1 MGELSA
7 IPIWLCIP
15 FAGLLLSIAV
25 MPLFKPDWWEK
36 HQPLAVA
43 FWSILFIIPFTA
55 KYGIF
60 TMSETVLECVVNDY
74 LTFIILLF
82 GLFCVAGNITIDG
95 EFAGSPRINTALFVF
110 GTLLSSVI
118 GTTGSSMLL
127 VRPIIKMNS
136 WRHRRSHIMIF
147 FIFLISNMGGCLTP
161 IGDPPLLMGFSRGVP
176 FFWSIRF
183 FPILL
188 LNMIILLTVLYF
200 LDKRAYRKDI
210 AAGYMPEIKENEPLI
225 RFEGLHNIIFIV
237 IIVAAVILSG
247 VLPDV
252 PFFQNAAGEVI
263 SIPIFGE
270 VKLAITS
277 LIEVVMIL
285 LAAFLSFKTTNPE
298 IRKKNHFTWGAIQ
311 EVAVLFIG
319 IFITMQPALM
329 ILKSA
334 GAELGLTHPSQMFW
348 VTGALSSFLDNTP
361 TYLVFL
367 TTAGSMGFVSG
378 LTTAL
383 GIVPAKMLTAI
394 SCGAVFMGAMTYI
407 GNAPNFMVKSISDEN
422 GVKMPSF
429 FGYIVWSLC
438 CLVPVFLIDTLLF
451 FI

>member
-1 MGELSA
+1 M
-7 IPIWLCIP
+7 
-15 FAGLLLSIAV
+15 
-25 MPLFKPDWWEK
+25 
-36 HQPLAVA
+36 
-43 FWSILFIIPFTA
+43 
-55 KYGIF
+55 Y
-60 TMSETVLECVVNDY
+60 
-74 LTFIILLF
+74 
-82 GLFCVAGNITIDG
+82 
-95 EFAGSPRINTALFVF
+95 
-110 GTLLSSVI
+110 
-118 GTTGSSMLL
+118 
-127 VRPIIKMNS
+127 
-136 WRHRRSHIMIF
+136 
-147 FIFLISNMGGCLTP
+147 
-161 IGDPPLLMGFSRGVP
+161 
-176 FFWSIRF
+176 
-183 FPILL
+183 
-188 LNMIILLTVLYF
+188 
-200 LDKRAYRKDI
+200 KR
-210 AAGYMPEIKENEPLI
+210 
-225 RFEGLHNIIFIV
+225 
-237 IIVAAVILSG
+237 
-247 VLPDV
+247 
-252 PFFQNAAGEVI
+252 Q
-263 SIPIFGE
+263 PIFGE

-285 LAAFLSFKTTNPE
+285 LAAFLSFKTTNAE

-394 SCGAVFMGAMTYI
+394 SCGAVFMGAITYI